1 MMTDF
6 ADRCVITRK
15 TGKKD
20 KWDNP
25 IEVQIYDGD
34 CLYVAASNS
43 IVNGMVVLNRPK
55 VFLPTDDVLVNVDDA
70 VSVTTRFGRNIVSV
84 VEAVRDIRFQ
94 MLKREVTRLELKQAS
109 EK

>member
-1 MMTDF
+1 MLTDF
-6 ADRCVITRK
+6 ADGCVIRRK

-25 IEVQIYDGD
+25 IMAKVYEGD

-55 VFLPTDDVLVNVDDA
+55 VFLPSDGVLVNVDDA
-70 VSVTTRFGRNIVSV
+70 VSVTTRFGRKIESV

-94 MLKREVTRLELKQAS
+94 MMKREVTRLELKQAS